1 MRIASSSGHWP
12 IAWSRRLLT
21 VFPLIQY
28 VGFRF
33 RALLDMMIMFIT
45 LQKELLSVPRAIQNP
60 EELFL
65 LIKIFQ
71 SHQLHAEI
79 ARVLDSENVGL
90 SSRIVQN
97 DWSFIGTK
105 LESLINAGMWAEGL
119 SYAKSL
125 LAIPE
130 DEAGQKALQERD
142 DWAVW
147 NLLVTAAENVNNP
160 E

>member
-1 MRIASSSGHWP
+1 
-12 IAWSRRLLT
+12 
-21 VFPLIQY
+21 
-28 VGFRF
+28 
-33 RALLDMMIMFIT
+33 MFIA

-65 LIKIFQ
+65 LVKIFQ
-71 SHQLHAEI
+71 SQQRHGEI
-79 ARVLDSENVGL
+79 VKVLDSENVGIT
-90 SSRIVQN
+90 SRIVQN

-105 LESLINAGMWAEGL
+105 LESLVKAGMWAEGL
-119 SYAKSL
+119 SYAKTL

-147 NLLVTAAENVNNP
+147 NLLVMAAENINP